1 MNQPGLQSL
10 RDLEAAMSMELERE
24 EERMCCEKG
33 RARAAKR
40 AAKVGE
46 VAPLKRQRFDRLGR
60 SRVTNESDGMLDML
74 ERATKRSS

>member
-1 MNQPGLQSL
+1 MP
-10 RDLEAAMSMELERE
+10 RE
-24 EERMCCEKG
+24 GPCSG
-33 RARAAKR
+33 GKR

-46 VAPLKRQRFDRLGR
+46 VAPLKRQRFDHLGR